1 MRLPTSARPLPWPI
15 RQALVALLLA
25 VFAVSPARPAIAD
38 GELDV
43 SIQSI
48 DDAAPLT
55 SVVLTVLGP
64 DRRPLI
70 GLRPEQIQV
79 QDNGVAGRVVGIERA
94 VDANVGIGVVLA
106 IQTSSSMASTLPNV
120 RQAARALINSLSPND
135 QAAIVSFANEVRVE
149 QPMTA
154 DRQALGAALD
164 RLVAAGNPAVYDA
177 VISSVDEASR
187 ASPPR
192 KLVILL
198 TDAGGVGRIS
208 RATREEAIDRAAA
221 SGVSVNSLGFGTVV
235 DLQFL
240 SELGQRTQGRVLS
253 APTIA
258 DVTSAYAEL
267 AEVLRS
273 QYILRLEPT
282 AAVEPRQHELTV
294 RVTAAP
300 GSGSATRSYETKR
313 QAPAPAPTEQPQSA
327 PAAAP
332 APVSDSSGGN
342 STLMWLLAAFA
353 VVALGSGGFVY
364 QRRRTRVATAGADTA
379 PDQRPIPPPDTL
391 PARPRRV
398 AAITVVDGP
407 ELGQSAEVR
416 EGVVTIG
423 SAPTASLQLADL
435 TVPPERLR
443 LFWRDDQLMLHD
455 LTAAGAAHLGEWQT
469 VRDGD
474 ELDVGR
480 YHLRVTIREAGA
492 QPEAESEPDLDSD
505 EVDESRLPSRS

>member
-1 MRLPTSARPLPWPI
+1 MRQPARAVRSRPAA
-15 RQALVALLLA
+15 RKALAALLLA
-25 VFAVSPARPAIAD
+25 IVALSPARPAIAD

-48 DDAAPLT
+48 DDATAPT

-154 DRQALGAALD
+154 DRQALSAALD
-164 RLVAAGNPAVYDA
+164 RLVAAGTPAVYDA

-208 RATREEAIDRAAA
+208 RATREEAIERAAA

-240 SELGQRTQGRVLS
+240 AELGQRTQGRVLS
-253 APTIA
+253 APTLA

-267 AEVLRS
+267 AELLRS
-273 QYILRLEPT
+273 QYILRLESVAP
-282 AAVEPRQHELTV
+282 VEPRQHELTV

-313 QAPAPAPTEQPQSA
+313 QAPPPAPTEQPQSA

-332 APVSDSSGGN
+332 APASDSSN
-342 STLMWLLAAFA
+342 ALVWLLAAFG
-353 VVALGSGGFVY
+353 VLALGSGGFLY
-364 QRRRTRVATAGADTA
+364 QRRRAHVATVGTDTA
-379 PDQRPIPPPDTL
+379 PDRRPIPPPDTL

-407 ELGQSAEVR
+407 EIGQSAEVW

-423 SAPTASLQLADL
+423 SGPAASLHLADQAI
-435 TVPPERLR
+435 PPERLR

-455 LTAAGAAHLGEWQT
+455 LTASGAAHLGEWQT

-480 YHLRVTIREAGA
+480 YHLRVTIRDAGEAPA
-492 QPEAESEPDLDSD
+492 TNPEPDFDRD
-505 EVDESRLPSRS
+505 ELDESRLSSRS